1 LAKFEIHVVF
11 SEINLETIKYGE
23 QIISGKNKKEQKK
36 KENKER

>member
-1 LAKFEIHVVF
+1 
-11 SEINLETIKYGE
+11 LETIKYGE